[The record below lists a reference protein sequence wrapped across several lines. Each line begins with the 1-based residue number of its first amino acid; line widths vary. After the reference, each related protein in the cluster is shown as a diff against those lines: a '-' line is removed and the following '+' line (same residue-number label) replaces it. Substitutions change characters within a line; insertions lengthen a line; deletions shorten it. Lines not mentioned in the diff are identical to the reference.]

1 MSAHPTTWGNQLVP
15 SVFFSY
21 SRWYVVFLTASNSL
35 KEPNIGDLY
44 DCSISTW
51 LGVYAAPT
59 ENTCTYDIKNQRRR
73 KFQAMVKQ
81 YEKLKTT
88 VDLYLC
94 EVQVWTTKECDENFV
109 GMLWNLSYQ

>member
-1 MSAHPTTWGNQLVP
+1 
-15 SVFFSY
+15 
-21 SRWYVVFLTASNSL
+21 
-35 KEPNIGDLY
+35 
-44 DCSISTW
+44 
-51 LGVYAAPT
+51 
-59 ENTCTYDIKNQRRR
+59 
-73 KFQAMVKQ
+73 MVKQ